1 MLVID
6 YQHPCHGE
14 MVIKCQKIVNKQG
27 KLHCVNKWGT
37 TFIVIEPNKILEI
50 NTLWEDE

>member
-6 YQHPCHGE
+6 YKHPCHGE
-14 MVIKCQKIVNKQG
+14 MIVKCHKIVNKDG
-27 KLHCVNKWGT
+27 VLHCVNKWDT
-37 TFIVIEPNKILEI
+37 TFLVIQPERILEI